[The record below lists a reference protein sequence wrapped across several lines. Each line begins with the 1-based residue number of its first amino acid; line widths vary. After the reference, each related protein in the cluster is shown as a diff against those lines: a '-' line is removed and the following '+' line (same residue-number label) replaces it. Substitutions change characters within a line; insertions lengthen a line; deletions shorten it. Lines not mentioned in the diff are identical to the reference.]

1 MLSIRQRKEKIMKK
15 FNDNDIR
22 EALRRKENK
31 RQPTE
36 VPDDFLKNVL
46 DGIEEQKPS
55 KTVKLWHFVAA
66 AAGLAL
72 LIGIG
77 AAVFFSGVNN
87 EPQQNILAV
96 IDSVKIPQPTVEEE
110 VVSVQEDEPPSA
122 QEQPKKQ
129 PVKKQKPK
137 KQAEIQQKV
146 AEKTLQEEPE
156 KIYPEPSKMNEVISK
171 MAEVQ
176 HAEKQVFDCDPNDEN
191 DVKELLYVFDENED
205 FDLMGNLLIS
215 ACNFDEK
222 ADGYFL
228 NYSAEKFFFCL
239 NDNKN
244 GRTYTWIADK
254 FYNGQILLYC
264 TNAPLGTVS
273 SSDCYLSYYKK
284 TTLKNMNTY
293 TNI

>member
-1 MLSIRQRKEKIMKK
+1 MLSNRQRKEEIMKK
-15 FNDNDIR
+15 FNDKDIR

-31 RQPTE
+31 RQRAE

-46 DGIEEQKPS
+46 DAIEEEKQP
-55 KTVKLWHFVAA
+55 KTFKLWRFVAA

-77 AAVFFSGVNN
+77 TAVFFSGVNN
-87 EPQQNILAV
+87 QPEENLLV
-96 IDSVKIPQPTVEEE
+96 EIDTVKIPQPQVEE
-110 VVSVQEDEPPSA
+110 VVSVENEEPPLKV
-122 QEQPKKQ
+122 EQPKKQ

-137 KQAEIQQKV
+137 KQAEIQQTV
-146 AEKTLQEEPE
+146 AEKTLQEEPV
-156 KIYPEPSKMNEVISK
+156 KTSPEPSKMDEAISK
-171 MAEVQ
+171 MAEFQ
-176 HAEKQVFDCDPNDEN
+176 HAEKHVFDCNPDDGNE
-191 DVKELLYVFDENED
+191 VKELLYVFEENDD

-228 NYSAEKFFFCL
+228 NYAENKFFFCL
-239 NDNKN
+239 NDVKN

-254 FYNGQILLYC
+254 FYDGQILLYC

-284 TTLKNMNTY
+284 TSLKNMNTY
-293 TNI
+293 TNL